1 MGVGSPSATEFL
13 TPLSLIADMTSDGEE
28 YSLLIEMRETK
39 EKAFALYQGFKIDL
53 SSTTSALIVEKF
65 DASSSAGD
73 SLTLAS
79 SLTSG
84 CSDVSAASYSAGS
97 SCHFVNLL
105 GAYDSNTTGSG
116 IHWGSWLGMG
126 VSLDSIEMKFKKRQ
140 C

>member
-28 YSLLIEMRETK
+28 YSLLIEMGETK

-53 SSTTSALIVEKF
+53 TSPSSILVIENF
-65 DASSSAGD
+65 EDSSSAGD
-73 SLTLAS
+73 SIYEQS

-84 CSDVSAASYSAGS
+84 CSDIGAVSYSAGS
-97 SCHFVNLL
+97 SCHFVNLF
-105 GAYDSNTTGSG
+105 GAYESSTPGRG
-116 IHWGSWLGMG
+116 IHWGSWLGLG

>member
-1 MGVGSPSATEFL
+1 M
-13 TPLSLIADMTSDGEE
+13 
-28 YSLLIEMRETK
+28 
-39 EKAFALYQGFKIDL
+39 
-53 SSTTSALIVEKF
+53 VENF

-97 SCHFVNLL
+97 SCHFVNLF
-105 GAYDSNTTGSG
+105 GAYESSTPGSG
-116 IHWGSWLGMG
+116 IHWGSWLGLG
-126 VSLDSIEMKFKKRQ
+126 VSIDSIEMKFRKRQ